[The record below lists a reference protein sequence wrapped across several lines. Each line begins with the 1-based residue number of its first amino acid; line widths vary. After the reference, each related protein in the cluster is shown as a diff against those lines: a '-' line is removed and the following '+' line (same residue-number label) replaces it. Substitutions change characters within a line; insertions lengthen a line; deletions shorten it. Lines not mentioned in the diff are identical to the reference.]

1 MDPNAN
7 KYLLFNKLSSE
18 DAKKKI
24 ESEKFK
30 RTTLSF
36 YKYVKLKDIS
46 DYRDHLYKE
55 WDKLKI
61 LGRVYIASEG
71 INAQISIPNY
81 NIEKFKEQLYDDR
94 FLKNIPLKVAIEEKE
109 FSFFKL
115 IIKIKKRIV
124 ADGLTE
130 IDFDSSNV
138 GNHLNADEWNNAI
151 DKGAVIVDMRNHY
164 ESEIGHFKNA
174 ILPQSETFKQELPMV
189 KQLLSENKN
198 DKILLYCTGGIRCEK
213 ASAYLIKNGYKNVY
227 QLEGGIIEYAR
238 RIKKHDIENKFI
250 GKNFVFDNR
259 RAERISKQIIS
270 FCHQCD
276 EKCDNHV
283 NCNNEACH
291 LLFLQCEKCKIK
303 FDGCCSF
310 DCKEIYYLPIDDQ
323 RKLRKGKRNSNKI
336 FKKGRFTHKV

>member
-46 DYRDHLYKE
+46 HYRDYLYKE

-61 LGRVYIASEG
+61 LGRVYIATEG
-71 INAQISIPNY
+71 INAQISIPNH
-81 NIEKFKEQLYDDR
+81 NIEKFKEQLNDDR
-94 FLKNIPLKVAIEEKE
+94 YLKNISLKEAVEEKE

-130 IDFDSSNV
+130 NDFDSSNV
-138 GNHLNADEWNNAI
+138 GNHLCADEWNNAI

-213 ASAYLIKNGYKNVY
+213 ASAYLKHNGFRDVN
-227 QLEGGIIEYAR
+227 QLHGGIINY
-238 RIKKHDIENKFI
+238 KKQLIENPKLENKFI
-250 GKNFVFDNR
+250 GKNFVFD
-259 RAERISKQIIS
+259 ERLSEKISEEVIS
-270 FCHQCD
+270 FCHQCGS
-276 EKCDNHV
+276 KCDTHI
-283 NCNNEACH
+283 NCKNMSCN
-291 LLFLQCEKCKIK
+291 LLFIQCEKCKEK
-303 FDGCCSF
+303 FNSCCSSE
-310 DCKEIYYLPIDDQ
+310 CKKIIDLPENEQ
-323 RKLRKGKRNSNKI
+323 KNLRQGSVNKKRFNSHRI
-336 FKKGRFTHKV
+336 II

>member
-7 KYLLFNKLSSE
+7 KHSLVNKLSSQE
-18 DAKKKI
+18 AKKKL
-24 ESEKFK
+24 ESETFK

-36 YKYVKLKDIS
+36 YKYVKLNDIFY
-46 DYRDHLYKE
+46 YRDYLYKE

-61 LGRVYIASEG
+61 LGRVYIATEG

-81 NIEKFKEQLYDDR
+81 NIEKFREQLYDDR
-94 FLKNIPLKVAIEEKE
+94 YLKNISLKEAVEEKE

-138 GNHLNADEWNNAI
+138 GNHLDADEWNNAI

-189 KQLLSENKN
+189 KKLLSENKN

-213 ASAYLIKNGYKNVY
+213 ASAYLKHNGFRDVN
-227 QLEGGIIEYAR
+227 QLHGGIINY
-238 RIKKHDIENKFI
+238 KKQLMENPKLENKFI
-250 GKNFVFDNR
+250 GKNFVFD
-259 RAERISKQIIS
+259 ERLSEKISDEVIS
-270 FCHQCD
+270 FCHQCGS
-276 EKCDNHV
+276 KCDTHI
-283 NCNNEACH
+283 NCKNMSCN
-291 LLFLQCEKCKIK
+291 LLFIQCKKCKEK
-303 FDGCCSF
+303 FNSCCSTK
-310 DCKEIYYLPIDDQ
+310 CKKIIDLPENEQ
-323 RKLRKGKRNSNKI
+323 KNLRQGTINKKRFNSHRI
-336 FKKGRFTHKV
+336 II

>member
-7 KYLLFNKLSSE
+7 KYSLINKLSSQ
-18 DAKKKI
+18 DAKKKL
-24 ESEKFK
+24 ESETFK

-36 YKYVKLKDIS
+36 YKYVKLNDIS
-46 DYRDHLYKE
+46 NYRDSLYRE

-61 LGRVYIASEG
+61 LGRVYIATEG

-81 NIEKFKEQLYDDR
+81 NIEKFKEQLYNDR
-94 FLKNIPLKVAIEEKE
+94 YLKNISLKEAVEEKE
-109 FSFFKL
+109 FSFLKL

-138 GNHLNADEWNNAI
+138 GNHLNADEWNDAI
-151 DKGAVIVDMRNHY
+151 DRGAVIVDMRNHY

-213 ASAYLIKNGYKNVY
+213 ASAYLKHNGFRDVN
-227 QLEGGIIEYAR
+227 QLRGGIINY
-238 RIKKHDIENKFI
+238 KKL
-250 GKNFVFDNR
+250 FD
-259 RAERISKQIIS
+259 ERLSEKISEEVIS
-270 FCHQCD
+270 FCHQCGS
-276 EKCDNHV
+276 KCDTHI
-283 NCNNEACH
+283 NCKNMSCN
-291 LLFLQCEKCKIK
+291 LLFIQCEKCKEK
-303 FDGCCSF
+303 FNSCCSSE
-310 DCKEIYYLPIDDQ
+310 CKKIIDLPENEQ
-323 RKLRKGKRNSNKI
+323 KNLRQGSVNKKRFNSHRI
-336 FKKGRFTHKV
+336 II